1 MRSCNDIIFLSDSSI
16 ESTGR
21 DKHFIKLPGAAR
33 RQIQI
38 SPARLSG
45 FWVFILSIAS
55 FSQDRSTNY
64 FPQKSEFGFQYAKEH
79 SCWDWRSWKGIGSHR
94 VKGEGVTM
102 FIYHISYIKR
112 VFKKEEKKVD

>member
-64 FPQKSEFGFQYAKEH
+64 FPQKNECKRTQLLGF
-79 SCWDWRSWKGIGSHR
+79 DILVRNWKP
-94 VKGEGVTM
+94 
-102 FIYHISYIKR
+102 
-112 VFKKEEKKVD
+112 